1 MTEAEPSLTDSFEA
15 HRGPLLGLAYRML
28 GSRAEAEDAVQEA
41 WLRWRETDRSR
52 VQQPRAFLTQT
63 VTRLCLDRLKSAQ
76 AQREVYVGPWLPE
89 PILEDESLLQPGP
102 EAASEFASD
111 LSNAFMLALERLSPL
126 ERAAFLLHDVFDT
139 DFAEVA
145 RALGRSEAAC
155 RQLAARA
162 RSRVREARPR
172 YQIPPE
178 QSQRLVVAFLGA
190 TQSGDTAALTRLLA
204 ADVSLISDG
213 GGRVPAIGIPV
224 HGRDRVAKVLLGLA
238 RKHRP
243 PPGTRIQP
251 AWINGQAG
259 CLITAA
265 DGTPMQTLAFEFDDG
280 ALISGIYTVRN
291 PDKLRFIGRDVT
303 PVHH

>member
-1 MTEAEPSLTDSFEA
+1 MTEAEPSLTDSFEL

-126 ERAAFLLHDVFDT
+126 ERAAFLLHDIFDT

-172 YQIPPE
+172 YQNSPRAKP
-178 QSQRLVVAFLGA
+178 A
-190 TQSGDTAALTRLLA
+190 SGRGFPGCDAERRHGGTHASA
-204 ADVSLISDG
+204 G
-213 GGRVPAIGIPV
+213 GGCLADLRWRRARAHHRHPGARPRPRGQGAFGPRAQASAATRHAHPTRMDQRPGRLPD
-224 HGRDRVAKVLLGLA
+224 HGR
-238 RKHRP
+238 
-243 PPGTRIQP
+243 
-251 AWINGQAG
+251 
-259 CLITAA
+259 
-265 DGTPMQTLAFEFDDG
+265 
-280 ALISGIYTVRN
+280 
-291 PDKLRFIGRDVT
+291 
-303 PVHH
+303 